1 MEKAQA
7 VQAVVE
13 NAAEALIQKGL
24 PAVVHGAV
32 MSGRP
37 WGWITPDSHWP
48 NYRQAKIG
56 AGITSAGKLWVGIR
70 WDKGLMPQARG
81 YIAERPML
89 MTDEGGWA
97 WSELMG
103 RIDQLQEAMAETQGP
118 SPLVVQLSFGNG
130 VVPGF
135 RPFLAMPK
143 HTIVWRHQGGRLELD
158 EPVYDIGAV
167 QQVKEARSLAQAFD
181 LLAKH
186 TDWGW
191 TWVTLSLGW
200 HHRLVA
206 DASGAAHL
214 GRDVLIG
221 GLEPLLPF
229 YVPSLKEVV
238 PNAQG

>member
-56 AGITSAGKLWVGIR
+56 AGITSAGKLWSGIR

-97 WSELMG
+97 WPELME
-103 RIDQLQEAMAETQGP
+103 RIDQLQEALAETKGP

-135 RPFLAMPK
+135 RPFLTAPK
-143 HTIVWRHQGGRLELD
+143 HTIVWRYQDGRLELD

-167 QQVKEARSLAQAFD
+167 QQVKDARDLAEAFD
-181 LLAKH
+181 RLAKH

-200 HHRLVA
+200 HNRPVG
-206 DASGAAHL
+206 DASQAAHL

-229 YVPSLKEVV
+229 YAPSLKEVV